1 MPAKYKYYNTLI
13 LSRSTSINITSLPLW
28 LSSFFY
34 YKLTIMKLHLP
45 NTIPIFPLSGVI
57 FFPKTNLPLTI
68 FEPRYLTLVN
78 DCIKSNKYM
87 GMIQSKNN
95 SSDVYSVGCL
105 GKITDHKKTKDGR
118 ILVNLTGI
126 SRFEI
131 KTEINNDKIY
141 REFEVS
147 YEKFKEDQ
155 GLEKKQTI
163 MLEKIK
169 EIYEKTKTFFLK
181 NGLLLNWAEFEKL
194 DEDQKINTLAM
205 IAPISN
211 EEKQMILEA
220 VHIDSKTKVLSK
232 IIEFYLYE
240 KRTSKITLQ

>member
-1 MPAKYKYYNTLI
+1 
-13 LSRSTSINITSLPLW
+13 
-28 LSSFFY
+28 
-34 YKLTIMKLHLP
+34 MKLKLP
-45 NTIPIFPLSGVI
+45 SAISVFPLSGVI
-57 FFPKTNLPLTI
+57 FFPKTNLPLII
-68 FEPRYLTLVN
+68 FEPRYLALVI
-78 DCIKSNKYM
+78 DFFKSNKYM

-155 GLEKKQTI
+155 GLDTKQTI
-163 MLEKIK
+163 MLKKIK
-169 EIYEKTKTFFLK
+169 EILEFNIGHFIISDSIFF
-181 NGLLLNWAEFEKL
+181 GL
-194 DEDQKINTLAM
+194 
-205 IAPISN
+205 
-211 EEKQMILEA
+211 
-220 VHIDSKTKVLSK
+220 TKVIKNFTK
-232 IIEFYLYE
+232 II
-240 KRTSKITLQ
+240 KN